1 MTIFPTYATLPVHHL
16 AACFNNTSATY
27 KFYWFLAI
35 VECVEEGEKQI
46 DKEKLF
52 AKMMANAWY
61 TVNYFHVSF
70 GPQDLIQS
78 TIRKL
83 KEIENIPIDL
93 DKQGIV
99 NRLLQ
104 STNPETIKLLRHFN
118 GNVPHWFLSPWYP
131 RQKRA
136 DIYRLS
142 QLEENAPIYQL
153 YDATIVVSEEWYAY
167 LQKHARLIKDYIFWN
182 LCLFLQSRNPNVP
195 DIANK
200 LIKPAVRNS
209 LTKQRK
215 FWDFVI
221 AENGPIHCI
230 YTDSL
235 LDIGDYHV
243 EHFVPYSFVSH
254 DLIWNLIPAEKTF
267 NIVKSNKLPSIEKY
281 FASFYDLQKL
291 AVETFIHHNPKER
304 LLEDYLHIGADINTQ
319 LSKKNL
325 YNAIQPLI
333 TIASNNGFEFL

>member
-1 MTIFPTYATLPVHHL
+1 MNIFPTYATLPVHHL

-52 AKMMANAWY
+52 AKMIANAWY
-61 TVNYFHVSF
+61 TVNYFQVSF
-70 GPQDLIQS
+70 GPQDRIQY

-104 STNPETIKLLRHFN
+104 STNLETIKLLRHFN

-131 RQKRA
+131 KQKRA

-142 QLEENAPIYQL
+142 KLEENAPLYQL
-153 YDATIVVSEEWYAY
+153 YDNTIVISEAW
-167 LQKHARLIKDYIFWN
+167 H
-182 LCLFLQSRNPNVP
+182 
-195 DIANK
+195 
-200 LIKPAVRNS
+200 
-209 LTKQRK
+209 
-215 FWDFVI
+215 
-221 AENGPIHCI
+221 
-230 YTDSL
+230 
-235 LDIGDYHV
+235 
-243 EHFVPYSFVSH
+243 PY
-254 DLIWNLIPAEKTF
+254 
-267 NIVKSNKLPSIEKY
+267 
-281 FASFYDLQKL
+281 LQKL
-291 AVETFIHHNPKER
+291 AVDTFTLHSPKER
-304 LLEDYLHIGADINTQ
+304 LLEDYLHIGADTNLS

-325 YNAIQPLI
+325 YNTISPLI